1 MAAGVL
7 DISMTHLSAAFLG
20 PFHLFSFIVARG
32 IRYSL
37 AVMPVMANFP
47 TTTTHFKLV
56 DPARYPSFSH
66 KNAIGCKSNFL
77 ISIDSPTKKILF
89 LYRFPLSP
97 LPLPLSLLPP
107 PMYPIFR
114 NLANKNTRPTARP
127 WAQLHPPDFCWK
139 FPPKFQEIKKK
150 STPPSPRPKLLEI
163 KKLD

>member
-89 LYRFPLSP
+89 LYLFPLSP

-127 WAQLHPPDFCWK
+127 
-139 FPPKFQEIKKK
+139 
-150 STPPSPRPKLLEI
+150 
-163 KKLD
+163 